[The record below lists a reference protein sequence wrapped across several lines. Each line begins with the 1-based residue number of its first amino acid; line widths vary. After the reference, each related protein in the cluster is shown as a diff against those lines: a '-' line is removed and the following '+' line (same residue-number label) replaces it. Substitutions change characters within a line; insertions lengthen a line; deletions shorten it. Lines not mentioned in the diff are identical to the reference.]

1 MIDLPPSA
9 VEPSLLPSR
18 NRKADRFFESA
29 TPDADATM
37 RPLTG
42 SDEITHFDVVIVGG
56 GAAGLTLALSLP
68 KHLSVAILMKDEP
81 LESSTYYAQG
91 GVAAVWAQD
100 DTVDE
105 HIADTL
111 IAGAGLCHEEA
122 VRFTVEHSRE
132 AIEFLLAQGVKFT
145 LDENSDDLHLT
156 QEGGHSRR
164 RIAHV
169 ADATGRAVATTLL
182 ERVRECQ
189 NVTLLDHMVA
199 IDVITTNSLAQHFDA
214 PFTEPNRA
222 VGVYALDT
230 KAHRVLTL
238 SAGFVALACGGV
250 SKAYLYTSNPDIAT
264 GDGIAMAWRA
274 GCRVANL
281 EFNQF
286 HPTCLYHP
294 EARSFLLTEALRGEG
309 AYLRLPPCDHHPE
322 GERFMLRFDSRGELA
337 PRDIVALTID
347 FEMKRLGLRHVYLDI
362 THKDPEFVKAHFPT
376 LYARLLEFGIDITQ
390 DQIPVVPA
398 AHYTCGG
405 VVVNQQGQ
413 TDVLNLYALG
423 ETSFTGLHGANRMAS
438 NSLLE
443 CFVYAMSAAAHIRDS
458 HAHAAPSVPMIPIWH
473 IQGYIQDNADQ
484 DEAVILLQN
493 WDELRHTMWHYV
505 GIVRSNKRLHR
516 ALNRILLLK
525 QEMQDYYDS
534 FALNKNLIELRNLL
548 LVSELI
554 VRCALRRHESR
565 GLHYNR
571 DFPQSL
577 PTPADVVLTP
587 AMPSAV

>member
-376 LYARLLEFGIDITQ
+376 LYTRLLEFGIDITQ

-458 HAHAAPSVPMIPIWH
+458 HAHAAPSVPMIPTWH
-473 IQGYIQDNADQ
+473 IQDYIQDNADQ